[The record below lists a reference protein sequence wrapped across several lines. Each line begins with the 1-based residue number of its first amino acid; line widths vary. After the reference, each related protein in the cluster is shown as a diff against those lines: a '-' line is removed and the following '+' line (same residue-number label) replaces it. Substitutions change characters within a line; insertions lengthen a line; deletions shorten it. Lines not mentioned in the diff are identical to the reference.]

1 MNIDSSYAIL
11 MGTIIA
17 VLGAVYSIASLV
29 KHRKRQIE
37 RETLKSFIQ
46 AREKGAEPEPSAP
59 PAADLPTA
67 FPIAAASP
75 RPVPVV
81 NPAPPKPRP
90 RALIAWVPPVLSE
103 GPPRFNQYITWPGT
117 KTATPVAE
125 RAPTAQDYVW
135 D

>member
-1 MNIDSSYAIL
+1 MNLDASYAIL

-29 KHRKRQIE
+29 KHRRRQIE
-37 RETLKSFIQ
+37 SETLKSVLE
-46 AREKGAEPEPSAP
+46 AREQGPEPAP
-59 PAADLPTA
+59 PEPPTLPPTA
-67 FPIAAASP
+67 FPTAVVSL

-90 RALIAWVPPVLSE
+90 RALIAWVPPVLTE

-125 RAPTAQDYVW
+125 RAPSAQDYVW